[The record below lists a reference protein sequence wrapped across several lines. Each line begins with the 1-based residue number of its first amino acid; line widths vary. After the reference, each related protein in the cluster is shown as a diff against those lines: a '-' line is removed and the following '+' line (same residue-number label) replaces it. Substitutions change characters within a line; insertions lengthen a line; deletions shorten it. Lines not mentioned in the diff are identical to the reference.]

1 MNPET
6 HILILT
12 NRYPDD
18 HKPYAAWYIRAH
30 SQRMREAGLRVDI
43 LSPGSGHGSSLRR
56 LLNQAS
62 YFLRVS
68 AILIRSKPDLV
79 HAHWILPSGL
89 YGLLFHLCRKIPFV
103 LTSHGAL
110 IEEFDSLAFIT
121 KRLVRWT
128 LRSADVIIAVGS
140 LHAQKVRE
148 VMDTE
153 RGRIETVSMGIIIPP
168 EEPRRKIP
176 AAIAS
181 IPSPRI
187 VFVGNLIP
195 VKGPDL
201 AIRALG
207 TLIERGTNPHLI
219 IVGQGKMEGDLR
231 RLAAKL
237 GLDDHVY
244 FLGPVVPEGV
254 ADYLSAADVCV
265 IPSRR
270 EPFGLVALEAM
281 ACGKPII
288 AADVGGLSENISN
301 HQSGLLF
308 RAGDADALADGIQ
321 TILEDCGLARQ
332 LGKKGRLEAESHD
345 IEFRV
350 RDVMKVY
357 QSIVDVSS

>member
-30 SQRMREAGLRVDI
+30 SQWMREAGFRVDI

-62 YFLRVS
+62 CFLRVS

-121 KRLVRWT
+121 KHLVRWT

-140 LHAQKVRE
+140 LHAQKIRV
-148 VMDTE
+148 VMGE
-153 RGRIETVSMGIIIPP
+153 NCSRIETVSMGIIIPP
-168 EEPRRKIP
+168 EEPQRKVP
-176 AAIAS
+176 TEMAS

-187 VFVGNLIP
+187 VFLGNLIP

-207 TLIERGTNPHLI
+207 ILIERGMIPSLTI
-219 IVGQGKMEGDLR
+219 IGQGGMKDDLH
-231 RLAAKL
+231 RLVANL
-237 GLDDHVY
+237 NLDGHVY
-244 FLGPVVPEGV
+244 FLGPVVPERV

-270 EPFGLVALEAM
+270 EPFGLVAMESM
-281 ACGKPII
+281 ACGKPVI
-288 AADVGGLSENISN
+288 AADVGGLRENISD
-301 HQSGLLF
+301 QETGLLF
-308 RAGDADALADGIQ
+308 RAGDANALADSIK
-321 TILEDCGLARQ
+321 TVLEDNRLAQQ
-332 LGKKGRLEAESHD
+332 LGKKGRLAAESHD
-345 IEFRV
+345 MELRV
-350 RDVMKVY
+350 RDVMKIY
-357 QSIVDVSS
+357 RSLAAVSS